1 MTVRDILEI
10 MDGGALL
17 YVRYINQKHECIL
30 LPKNII
36 PFCSDLLLDLP
47 VKKLNAGDYE
57 IKGDAID
64 WRNNWYQGKVIV
76 CEVDDKGGEE

>member
-10 MDGGALL
+10 TNGGTLL
-17 YVRYINQKHECIL
+17 YVKYINKKHECVL
-30 LPKNII
+30 LSKNIV

-57 IKGDAID
+57 LKGDAID
-64 WRNNWYQGKVIV
+64 WRNNWYRGKVIV
-76 CEVDDKGGEE
+76 CEVDKGGEK

>member
-10 MDGGALL
+10 MDEGTLL
-17 YVRYINQKHECIL
+17 YVKYINQKHEHVL
-30 LPKNII
+30 LSKNIV

-57 IKGDAID
+57 LEGNAID
-64 WRNNWYQGKVIV
+64 WRSNGYRGKVIV
-76 CEVDDKGGEE
+76 CEVDEGGEE

>member
-1 MTVRDILEI
+1 MRVRDILEI

-17 YVRYINQKHECIL
+17 YVKYINQKHECIL
-30 LPKNII
+30 LPKNIV

-57 IKGDAID
+57 LKGNAIG
-64 WRNNWYQGKVIV
+64 WRSNGHRGKVIV
-76 CEVDDKGGEE
+76 CTVDYEGGEE

>member
-1 MTVRDILEI
+1 MRVRDILEI
-10 MDGGALL
+10 MDGEALL
-17 YVRYINQKHECIL
+17 YVKNINQKHECIL
-30 LPKNII
+30 LPKNIV

-57 IKGDAID
+57 LKGDAID

-76 CEVDDKGGEE
+76 CEVDKGGEE